1 MKNETIEKVLEKWFE
16 VEVIRNKDL
25 ELNVVIKHEI
35 LRGQSSKEYSRMKQK
50 PTFKQFKVDYMNS
63 VFEALLAYS
72 EADEAFERA
81 ILEQCN
87 ETIDYEADREMNVLS
102 KYVFKAIE
110 GERKEKTDV
119 VRVRVGKGED
129 RAKIVLNTY
138 SLDYLS
144 NDDGEFSIIDLLSEE
159 SNVFNNNHNLK
170 WHKSRFG
177 KWFENN
183 KHDILTKS
191 QVKFID
197 DLNCINVY
205 EVDNAEIE
213 RITGTKMN
221 NVNAKLNA
229 IAERTLKA
237 WNKQMSGQLRGSIHN
252 SSIPG
257 EFVAIKNM
265 MNSDDLDSMNEK
277 IWEFV
282 VENWDELEEKFIG
295 KLMSKEYQTI
305 NRNEYDTQLLYKIVD
320 IVLAEL
326 DTVNHHYEHEN
337 VVAMHK
343 KQSLRDKLIDVSEE
357 GYYELLADGGLKKIE
372 QDY

>member
-1 MKNETIEKVLEKWFE
+1 MKNETIEKVLETWFE

-25 ELNVVIKHEI
+25 DLNVVIKHDV
-35 LRGQSSKEYSRMKQK
+35 LRSQCTREYSKMKQK
-50 PTFKQFKVDYMNS
+50 QSFKQFKVDYMNS
-63 VFEALLAYS
+63 VFEALMAYNG
-72 EADEAFERA
+72 ADERFERA
-81 ILEQCN
+81 ILEQCD
-87 ETIDYEADREMNVLS
+87 ETIDYEANKEMNVLS
-102 KYVFKAIE
+102 KYVFKAVE

-144 NDDGEFSIIDLLSEE
+144 NDNDEISIVDLLSDE
-159 SNVFNNNHNLK
+159 SNVFNNNQNIK

-177 KWFENN
+177 KWFEEN
-183 KHDILTKS
+183 KHEILTKT

-197 DLNCINVY
+197 DLNSINVY

-221 NVNAKLNA
+221 NVKAKLNA
-229 IAERTLKA
+229 IAERTLKI
-237 WNKQMSGQLRGSIHN
+237 WNKQMNEPMRGSTYH

-265 MNSDDLDSMNEK
+265 MNSDDLDSMNEH
-277 IWEFV
+277 IWEFI

-295 KLMSKEYQTI
+295 KLITEEYQAI
-305 NRNEYDTQLLYKIVD
+305 NRDEYDTKLLYKIVD

-326 DTVNHHYEHEN
+326 NKVNHHSEHEN
-337 VVAMHK
+337 VVAMHR

-357 GYYELLADGGLKKIE
+357 GYYELLASGGLRKIE